1 MFIVQ
6 WIEVERWRKIQILK
20 ASMIARY
27 YYYYLF
33 LWTFLEAQSVQNLP
47 AMWEI
52 QVWSLGQEDPWR
64 RERQPTPV
72 FWWIQWAEEPCEL
85 QSMGLQ
91 TVGYNWVTN
100 THTHTHTHTHYYYDC
115 FYHHQHYYSMYSG
128 ISFTYLFDPY
138 TNLTTSHH
146 TLCSHPSLNH
156 HLFSPGFIANV

>member
-20 ASMIARY
+20 ANMIARY
-27 YYYYLF
+27 YYYHLF

-52 QVWSLGQEDPWR
+52 QVWFLGQEDPLEEGLATHSSILAWR
-64 RERQPTPV
+64 IPRT
-72 FWWIQWAEEPCEL
+72 EEPGRL
-85 QSMGLQ
+85 QSMEWQ
-91 TVGYNWVTN
+91 RVRHWVTN
-100 THTHTHTHTHYYYDC
+100 THTHYYYDC
-115 FYHHQHYYSMYSG
+115 YYHHYHYYSMYSG

-138 TNLTTSHH
+138 THLTTSHH